1 MTICNR
7 KWLVLLVGLIFFM
20 ADRFLKYFFLLQPTQ
35 PPTPPFYYSPNPNL
49 VFSLPL
55 LPAVRPFFY
64 FFLLLIIIILASLF
78 LRAWHHSRL
87 LPLLALWLIL
97 LGAISNTLDRFRYG
111 AVIDYLDLGLL
122 SILNLA
128 DIMIIFGLGLFCY
141 HLFYCKKVIK

>member
-35 PPTPPFYYSPNPNL
+35 PPTPLFHYSPNPNL

-55 LPAVRPFFY
+55 PSAVRPVFY

-78 LRAWHHSRL
+78 LRAWHHSQL
-87 LPLLALWLIL
+87 LSSFALWFIL
-97 LGAISNTLDRFRYG
+97 LGAVSNTFDRFRYG

-128 DIMIIFGLGLFCY
+128 DIMISAGLGFLIYNLFW
-141 HLFYCKKVIK
+141 KRKIV